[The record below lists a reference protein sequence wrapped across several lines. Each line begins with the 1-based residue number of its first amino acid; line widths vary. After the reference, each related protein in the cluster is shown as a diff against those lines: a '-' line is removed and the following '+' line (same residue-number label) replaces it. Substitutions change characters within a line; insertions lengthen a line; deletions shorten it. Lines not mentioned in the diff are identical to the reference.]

1 MNRKMIESRASSN
14 LAVMMLSSVLTLAGC
29 SGDDGATGLAGEPG
43 ANALVVQ
50 TALAADDER
59 CPNGGT
65 EISSGTDSNR
75 NGVLDASEIDSQ
87 SVSCNGADAEPETE
101 GNALPFADG
110 YTMPNI
116 ILVIADDVGADQFR
130 SFGFGGADPAPVP
143 TIDAMADSG
152 VRFANTWAMPTCS
165 ATRAALFSGRYPTR
179 TQVNTAIVST
189 DFANSQMSPY
199 ERSLPKILARS
210 GYASAYIGKIH
221 VSGSDVNPDNYPL
234 GLETIAK
241 LGWDYFAGYHDGG
254 PRPIDAAA
262 GLTNIAP
269 SAEPYS
275 CGFIPASSEHPQ
287 GADTG
292 ACYTAD
298 SACEELTNSGPSSA
312 GKRCLDRGGILDPNN
327 SCASTP
333 PDYIDF
339 DRANAYYTA
348 DLIINDAIGASTI
361 ATHDPRTRKH
371 RTQLETDLAI
381 DWIQDRTGRQP
392 WMITV
397 GYSAAHAPLQPVPDG
412 LIPGAEPLSSGISC
426 TGARDIRQLMNQNLT
441 AIDAEFGRL
450 LETVGVM
457 TRDNNGGLVYNPD
470 SNTVVAFVGDNG
482 SLGTTVKA
490 PFIPS
495 RAKATI
501 YQGGVLVPMIVTGPN
516 VIEPGRRV
524 DEMTNILDLYH
535 LFAVLGEHQLT
546 GPEHLRLDIR
556 HLFPYMVEEDPMPQR
571 RFNFTYSGR
580 NLQAETPEPCV
591 IPDLNIC
598 LQLFPQEAVCNSEG
612 GDWYGEGGVIAGQTF
627 TSCCAVNEYLA
638 STGQAPVDILAETQ
652 AAVRNDAYKLLRFE
666 EPNCASGGTL
676 EPRFE
681 LYRLD
686 ATAAA
691 PAANLD
697 NFAAED
703 LLARGEGELT
713 SVAKA
718 NYEQLTVQLNKALAG
733 EPDCLGDGNMDY
745 VVDDEDLD
753 AWAFWVE
760 KTGGQSSWYDFNL
773 DGLTD
778 EADRQ
783 IIADNLGVA
792 CVLPEDD
799 IHPGGDYDF
808 YPHDD
813 AGH

>member
-65 EISSGTDSNR
+65 EISSCTDSNR

-426 TGARDIRQLMNQNLT
+426 TGARDIRQLMNQNLS
-441 AIDAEFGRL
+441 AIDADIGRL

-524 DEMTNILDLYH
+524 DEMTNIVNSLDDKLPDNM
-535 LFAVLGEHQLT
+535 LT
-546 GPEHLRLDIR
+546 DLEIDAIVAFLESLSSPTLAIL
-556 HLFPYMVEEDPMPQR
+556 PQR
-571 RFNFTYSGR
+571 D
-580 NLQAETPEPCV
+580 
-591 IPDLNIC
+591 IPDRVPSGLPITNK
-598 LQLFPQEAVCNSEG
+598 
-612 GDWYGEGGVIAGQTF
+612 
-627 TSCCAVNEYLA
+627 
-638 STGQAPVDILAETQ
+638 STMK
-652 AAVRNDAYKLLRFE
+652 Y
-666 EPNCASGGTL
+666 
-676 EPRFE
+676 
-681 LYRLD
+681 
-686 ATAAA
+686 
-691 PAANLD
+691 
-697 NFAAED
+697 
-703 LLARGEGELT
+703 
-713 SVAKA
+713 
-718 NYEQLTVQLNKALAG
+718 
-733 EPDCLGDGNMDY
+733 
-745 VVDDEDLD
+745 
-753 AWAFWVE
+753 
-760 KTGGQSSWYDFNL
+760 
-773 DGLTD
+773 
-778 EADRQ
+778 
-783 IIADNLGVA
+783 
-792 CVLPEDD
+792 
-799 IHPGGDYDF
+799 
-808 YPHDD
+808 
-813 AGH
+813 